1 MINVL
6 ELYNFINDLARKHR
20 SGGYTSDDQFNRM
33 NKSVETSVFQHFAK
47 IYEDTQDI
55 VDHLNPFVVYNSL
68 LPTDKAGTLVF
79 PSDYAHRVNVG
90 GLYIQNPKECG
101 EGVTIVRWP
110 CVYLRNDE
118 VNIVQSS
125 VIKGVIPSVKEK
137 TFYHVFRNNAI
148 NILPADLYWVELTY
162 LRYPVFGEIK
172 FTMTEVNGEDV
183 LTYDPVLS
191 KNLEWNQITFNH
203 IVGLHLMGLGIELN
217 TPDLIQYALTP
228 KPDGVL
234 T

>member
-6 ELYNFINDLARKHR
+6 TLYNFINDLARKHR
-20 SGGYTSDDQFNRM
+20 SGGYTSDEQFNRM
-33 NKSVETSVFQHFAK
+33 NKSVEISAFQHFAK

-68 LPTDKAGTLVF
+68 LPTDKAGVLTF

-90 GLYIQNPKECG
+90 GLYIENPATCG
-101 EGVTIVRWP
+101 ADVTITRWN
-110 CVYLRNDE
+110 CTYLRNDE
-118 VNIVQSS
+118 VNQVQSS
-125 VIKGVIPSVKEK
+125 VIRGVKPSYNDH
-137 TFYHVFRNNAI
+137 TFYHVFRNNGI
-148 NILPADLYWVELTY
+148 NILPNDLYWVELTY
-162 LRYPVFGEIK
+162 LRYPIFGEIK
-172 FTMTEVNGEDV
+172 FTMTQVNGEDV
-183 LTYDPVLS
+183 LTYDPSLS
-191 KNLEWNQITFNH
+191 RDLEWNEITFNH

-217 TPDLIQYALTP
+217 QPDLIQYALTP